1 MISVSTRSITTLL
14 PVALRDTALTVTN
27 LAEEKGPQTFDEF
40 RLRCKDQI
48 KRLREEMQSAGH
60 PRDVIE
66 DAAYAQCALLD
77 EAALSNLKGGDRD
90 AWEREPLQVD
100 EFQSHDAGNELP
112 ARIERRLAQPQP
124 VLPLLAI
131 FGAVLDLGFTGK
143 FALAGH
149 GARAALMRAITDR
162 VGRDQDTSGPVL
174 VRPAVV
180 RRWNGHLS
188 PLTGVVIASV
198 AAALIYVGLHQWL
211 DASIA
216 QIAQ

>member
-1 MISVSTRSITTLL
+1 M
-14 PVALRDTALTVTN
+14 P
-27 LAEEKGPQTFDEF
+27 
-40 RLRCKDQI
+40 
-48 KRLREEMQSAGH
+48 
-60 PRDVIE
+60 
-66 DAAYAQCALLD
+66 
-77 EAALSNLKGGDRD
+77 
-90 AWEREPLQVD
+90 
-100 EFQSHDAGNELP
+100 
-112 ARIERRLAQPQP
+112 
-124 VLPLLAI
+124 PLLAI

-149 GARAALMRAITDR
+149 EARAALMRAITDR

-188 PLTGVVIASV
+188 PLTGVVAIASV

-211 DASIA
+211 AASIA